1 MGNILACKAANWGR
15 ESVLKATMPPI
26 KLWEKKEVSM
36 RRNRNLD
43 SGRIRT

>member
-1 MGNILACKAANWGR
+1 
-15 ESVLKATMPPI
+15 MPPI